1 MLLISQKFHILTQGK
16 TFPKG
21 EPFEV
26 DKDIAAQLL
35 KNGTAVECKEVEQDD
50 APDDKEAEQDDAPD
64 DKEAEQDDAPD
75 DKEAGAEPIIPGI
88 TKSKT
93 TKGGKAK

>member
-64 DKEAEQDDAPD
+64 DKEA
-75 DKEAGAEPIIPGI
+75 GAEPIIPGI